1 MKKFS
6 VLFVMAALILSAAVM
21 NSCQKED
28 ALVQDDPALK
38 GAVAGIYDLAYPVKV
53 YTGEA
58 FDIDLTLECGDAV
71 LLQGY
76 LEGEEILDGDG
87 FGTGE
92 FEKIYSDLGCDTED
106 LLWEEVQA
114 FTCAGGTY
122 TATLFPEGIYVY
134 KLVVSEPAVDG
145 CLPCAIET
153 VYPVEECF
161 TITACR
167 KETAFGGDEWVLPK
181 NGGWFWYYA
190 PVWNLV
196 EEIWEPATIYAN
208 QDEVAGTVQLV
219 QTEGEYYI
227 EITLNDG
234 WSLQEEVTDAVKVQ
248 GLVAAPTKRLTG
260 KHYSYKGTD
269 LSVEVGLMNYYMIH
283 LDLEICPVVEIPD

>member
-21 NSCQKED
+21 NSCQKEE
-28 ALVQDDPALK
+28 ALLQDDPALK
-38 GAVAGIYDLAYPVKV
+38 GAVTGIYDLAFPAKV

-58 FDIDLTLECGDAV
+58 FDIDLTLLCGDAV

-76 LEGEEILDGDG
+76 LEGEEIFVDDVA
-87 FGTGE
+87 TGE
-92 FEKIYSDLGCDTED
+92 FEKIYSDLGCDTEN
-106 LLWEEVQA
+106 LLWEEVQD

-134 KLVVSEPAVDG
+134 KLVISEPVLDG
-145 CLPCAIET
+145 CPACAPET
-153 VYPVEECF
+153 VYPVVECF

-167 KETAFGGDEWVLPK
+167 QETAFGGEEWVLPK

-190 PVWNLV
+190 PVPGDID
-196 EEIWEPATIYAN
+196 ETWEPATIYAN

-219 QTEGEYYI
+219 ETDGAYSI
-227 EITLNDG
+227 EITLNEG
-234 WSLQEEVTDAVKVQ
+234 WSLKDGETESVKVQ
-248 GLVAAPTKRLTG
+248 ELDAAPARRLTG
-260 KHYSYKGTD
+260 KQYSFKGTD
-269 LSVEVGLMNYYMIH
+269 LSVEVELMDFYMIH
-283 LDLEICPVVEIPD
+283 LDLEICPVVEIPI